1 MKASNNAERI
11 GKVFGW
17 TKEARGKIGWDPKET
32 PGKRGELRKSRWT
45 PEKQGTFK
53 TPEKQEELRK
63 SLVFF
68 RKYQE
73 KEKTSKKAGEH
84 QKREELFSGTG
95 KTGRASGKSGEAK
108 EKSGVSFSTPKKE
121 GALVQHQENV
131 ELSQGSWWNGRKHRK
146 KMEKHQENVESQN

>member
-73 KEKTSKKAGEH
+73 KEKASKKAGEH
-84 QKREELFSGTG
+84 RKKKELWYNTKKMWSSPREAGEMEENTG
-95 KTGRASGKSGEAK
+95 KRWRNTRNTWRAKINRKYIVVERLEEMKQSLSMEGEA
-108 EKSGVSFSTPKKE
+108 F
-121 GALVQHQENV
+121 
-131 ELSQGSWWNGRKHRK
+131 LSLFI
-146 KMEKHQENVESQN
+146 